1 MRALGL
7 MRDISFDNLW
17 VDGAWQTNATV
28 SIDAAGDVRG
38 ISTDP
43 ARARVASARIAGLTL
58 PGLANAHCHA
68 FQRAI
73 PGWTQRAVSVRDSFW
88 SWREIMY
95 AAATAL
101 SHEDLE
107 AISARCYLDLLRGG
121 YTEVAEFLYLHR
133 LRTGNRSVRRAED
146 ALIASAGSVG
156 IGLTLLPALY
166 QHAGFGPLP
175 PTERQR
181 LFVRSTTQYI
191 DDWRELQG
199 RIGHGGEVR
208 LGIAFH
214 SLRAVDLDTMAEV
227 CAGLAAETPDAPI
240 HLHIAEQR
248 SEVEDCIRH
257 HGLAP
262 IALLASRAMLDE
274 RWSLVHATHAAPAEL
289 ESVAAAGATVV
300 LCPTTEADLGDGC
313 SEVAHLLDAGGQIAI
328 GSDSNVC
335 CHALSELRQ
344 LEWSERLRREQR
356 NVLASAVET
365 AVADRLFAAALAG
378 GWSAVGRRAAGP
390 GSPASH
396 AGRALRADFVTYD
409 AATGDWAQHPP
420 QNYLGSLM
428 FAPATPYPRDVM
440 VGGRWV
446 IENGVHANEAEID
459 ARYRTTLTRLRPA
472 LARALEQH

>member
-1 MRALGL
+1 MRSLGL

-17 VDGAWQTNATV
+17 VDGAWRTNATV
-28 SIDAAGDVRG
+28 AIDDAGDIRG

-43 ARARVASARIAGLTL
+43 ARARAATLRVTGLTL

-68 FQRAI
+68 FQRVIA
-73 PGWTQRAVSVRDSFW
+73 GWTQRAVSVRDTFW

-101 SHEDLE
+101 TQEDLE

-133 LRTGNRSVRRAED
+133 LRGGDHSVRRAED
-146 ALIASAGSVG
+146 ALIASASTVG
-156 IGLTLLPALY
+156 IGLTLLPTLY

-181 LFVRSTTQYI
+181 LFVRSTTQFI
-191 DDWRELQG
+191 DDWHELRA
-199 RIGHGGEVR
+199 RIGYGGEVR

-214 SLRAVDLDTMAEV
+214 SLRAVDLNTMAEV
-227 CAGLAAETPDAPI
+227 CAELATAARDTPV

-248 SEVEDCIRH
+248 SEVEDCISH

-262 IALLASRAMLDE
+262 IALLASRALLDE
-274 RWSLVHATHAAPAEL
+274 RWSLVHATHATPEEL
-289 ESVAAAGATVV
+289 ETVAAAGATVV

-313 SEVAHLLDAGGQIAI
+313 AEVVHLLDAGGRIAI

-335 CHALSELRQ
+335 CHALAELRQ

-356 NVLASAVET
+356 NVLANSVET
-365 AVADRLFAAALAG
+365 AVADRLYAAALAG
-378 GWSAVGRRAAGP
+378 GWRAVGRRGTRGDGAEP
-390 GSPASH
+390 
-396 AGRALRADFVTYD
+396 RRADFVTYD
-409 AATGDWAQHPP
+409 AASGDWAQHPP
-420 QNYLGSLM
+420 QNYLSALM
-428 FAPATPYPRDVM
+428 FAPLTLQPRDVM

-446 IENGVHANEAEID
+446 MQNGTHAAEAQID
-459 ARYRTTLTRLRPA
+459 ARYRATLARLAPT
-472 LARALEQH
+472 LARALEQYRD